1 MNPWNASAG
10 LVVPT
15 ASRPL
20 AAALFAQASGNPYDA
35 APESFSVALCASP
48 GGPVTH
54 YACHTRVRSA
64 TLEQLP
70 TLAGL
75 IPGALWGVT
84 RHDDDTDEVRAARP
98 TFEQLLDRWG
108 LTRPVELETPDD
120 DT

>member
-1 MNPWNASAG
+1 MSWIANVA
-10 LVVPT
+10 LVVPVG
-15 ASRPL
+15 SRAL
-20 AAALFAQASGNPYDA
+20 AAMMFAQASGNPHDA
-35 APESFSVALCASP
+35 APESFSVALRAA
-48 GGPVTH
+48 GGEAVTH
-54 YACHTRVRSA
+54 YACHTRARSV

-70 TLAGL
+70 ALAGL

-84 RHDDDTDEVRAARP
+84 RHDDDTDEERAARP